1 MTVLSILATIATV
14 IVGIGLIIGVALLI
28 LGVAGVTIWTLL
40 KVGLCLAPI
49 ALGIGLAKVFFM

>member
-40 KVGLCLAPI
+40 KVGIVLAPI
-49 ALGIGLAKVFFM
+49 ALGIGLAKVLFM